1 MSAESAA
8 RPDTPTRCGYVA
20 LIGAP
25 NVGKSTLLNRA
36 VGSKVSIVSP
46 KVQTT
51 RSRVLGIII
60 EEGTQIIFVDTP
72 GIFQPR
78 RRLDRA
84 MVHAAW
90 QGAADA
96 DLVALLV
103 DAKRGLDE
111 ETESILRGLKDSGR
125 PAILVINKVDLVRRP
140 TLLGLSERLNAE
152 FPFAETFMISAETGD
167 GVADFLA
174 HLARS
179 LPEGPWLFPED
190 QLTDMPM
197 RLLAAEITREKL
209 YLQLHEELPYAA
221 TVETEAWETFANGD
235 VRIGQVIYVQREG
248 QKAIVLG
255 KGGRRI
261 KAIREA
267 ARAELVE
274 ALETNVHLFL
284 FVKVRERWIEDPERY
299 RDWGL
304 EFDA

>member
-1 MSAESAA
+1 MTAEPEAGPEAA
-8 RPDTPTRCGYVA
+8 TRCGYVA

-36 VGSKVSIVSP
+36 IGSKVSIVSP

-51 RSRVLGIII
+51 RSRVLGILT
-60 EEGTQIIFVDTP
+60 EGPAQLVFVDTP
-72 GIFQPR
+72 GIFKPR

-90 QGAADA
+90 QGASDA
-96 DLVALLV
+96 DVVALLV
-103 DAKRGLDE
+103 DAHRGLDE
-111 ETESILRGLKDSGR
+111 ETLRILRSLRETGR
-125 PAILVINKVDLVRRP
+125 RAMAVINKIDLVKRSK
-140 TLLGLSERLNAE
+140 LLGLAERLNTE
-152 FPFAETFMISAETGD
+152 FAFTDTFMVSAETGD
-167 GVADFLA
+167 GVQDFIA
-174 HLARS
+174 HLARRM
-179 LPEGPWLFPED
+179 PEGPWLFPED

-197 RLLAAEITREKL
+197 RLLAAEVTREKL

-221 TVETEAWETFANGD
+221 TVETESWQTFENGD
-235 VRIGQVIYVQREG
+235 VRIEQVIYLQREG

-267 ARAELVE
+267 ARAELAE
-274 ALETNVHLFL
+274 ALETDVHLFL
-284 FVKVRERWIEDPERY
+284 FVKVRERWVDDPERY